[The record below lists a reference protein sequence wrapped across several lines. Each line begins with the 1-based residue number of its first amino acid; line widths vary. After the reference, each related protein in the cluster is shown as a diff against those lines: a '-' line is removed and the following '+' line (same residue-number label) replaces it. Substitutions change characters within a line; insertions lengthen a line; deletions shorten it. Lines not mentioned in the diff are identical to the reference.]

1 MKRLLRG
8 EVARSVQSVLETLMG
23 EVGGESLELC
33 ITAEPGEARE
43 RLALEREALV
53 YSSAIICSRCS
64 IRDPRIWD
72 DVRQKMNCCVWTKN
86 SISQMPPHPS
96 LTSWPGTTTC

>member
-43 RLALEREALV
+43 RLALEREAL
-53 YSSAIICSRCS
+53 RP
-64 IRDPRIWD
+64 D
-72 DVRQKMNCCVWTKN
+72 
-86 SISQMPPHPS
+86 
-96 LTSWPGTTTC
+96 